1 MARPRRSP
9 WLLAWLVVAN
19 GWSNERLAAEYLRC
33 WDRPL
38 DGRLDV
44 FTSFRSMDDGRGGY
58 SLFAR
63 DFYNSWLRYWPA
75 RLGRLVVY
83 AEDDAK
89 TAAVVGRLVGC
100 LGAACAE
107 PAVAVASYDVSRATR
122 APHKVAGAA
131 AAVNANFTALDD
143 VQMQAWEYV
152 LDLLSE
158 AEYLAVLDDDSCLQD
173 VVLPRGD
180 LAACDGRLVVR
191 GVRFERRPGKP
202 TKHEASNG
210 AIGVDS
216 DVNFIGGRGE
226 LHARR
231 PRAIARGLLRRRHGG
246 LGELLPR
253 RAHGGGRRVDG
264 VEHLPAAGGR
274 VNSVWAAV
282 FFRSRFCEP
291 VRPKLP
297 PLLCCHLIS
306 DQNQQQARQPAQ
318 AGHSSVHRLEND
330 PRTPPP
336 ARRTA

>member
-1 MARPRRSP
+1 MLFHCTFARRSTLNSSCTLITMARPRRSP
-9 WLLAWLVVAN
+9 WLLAWLAIAN

-44 FTSFRSMDDGRGGY
+44 FTSFRSMDDGHGGY

-75 RLGRLVVY
+75 RLGKLVVY

-100 LGAACAE
+100 LGAACAA
-107 PAVAVASYDVSRATR
+107 PAVAVATYDVSRATR

-143 VQMQAWEYV
+143 VQMQAWKYV
-152 LDLLSE
+152 LDLMSD
-158 AEYLAVLDDDSCLQD
+158 AEYLAVLDDDSCVQD

-191 GVRFERRPGKP
+191 GVRFERRPGRP

-216 DVNFIGGRGE
+216 DVNFMVRASRLPDNRRFHQRRSTSPWSSTGATSRRS
-226 LHARR
+226 ARTSSR
-231 PRAIARGLLRRRHGG
+231 P
-246 LGELLPR
+246 
-253 RAHGGGRRVDG
+253 
-264 VEHLPAAGGR
+264 
-274 VNSVWAAV
+274 
-282 FFRSRFCEP
+282 F
-291 VRPKLP
+291 
-297 PLLCCHLIS
+297 
-306 DQNQQQARQPAQ
+306 
-318 AGHSSVHRLEND
+318 
-330 PRTPPP
+330 
-336 ARRTA
+336 

>member
-9 WLLAWLVVAN
+9 WPLAWLAIAN

-100 LGAACAE
+100 LGAACAA
-107 PAVAVASYDVSRATR
+107 PAVAVATYDVSRATR

-180 LAACDGRLVVR
+180 LAACDGRLVVANY
-191 GVRFERRPGKP
+191 
-202 TKHEASNG
+202 T
-210 AIGVDS
+210 
-216 DVNFIGGRGE
+216 
-226 LHARR
+226 
-231 PRAIARGLLRRRHGG
+231 RAG
-246 LGELLPR
+246 LGRSPADFCADVTAAWASCFR
-253 RAHGGGRRVDG
+253 DVRT
-264 VEHLPAAGGR
+264 AAGVAWTGW
-274 VNSVWAAV
+274 NIY
-282 FFRSRFCEP
+282 
-291 VRPKLP
+291 RPP
-297 PLLCCHLIS
+297 E
-306 DQNQQQARQPAQ
+306 
-318 AGHSSVHRLEND
+318 GG
-330 PRTPPP
+330 
-336 ARRTA
+336 